1 MLESFFNKVAGTAF
15 FIEHF
20 RWLLLPWAQ
29 GVHWTDIKRSED
41 VHTVFSTFNVSL
53 VYVLRSGGP
62 VNLWNHIIL
71 AKYTEQKNSKKSDQ
85 YFPGFFRISNSEGFW
100 QKTILR
106 VFQENIG
113 GCFLDKVASFKILFF
128 KKERNWMTAW
138 KNAINDKDKKWWNK
152 KIKNSINEWTMH

>member
-100 QKTILR
+100 QKTIFKSFPGKHWR
-106 VFQENIG
+106 MFFRSSCKFQ
-113 GCFLDKVASFKILFF
+113 DTFF
-128 KKERNWMTAW
+128 
-138 KNAINDKDKKWWNK
+138 
-152 KIKNSINEWTMH
+152 